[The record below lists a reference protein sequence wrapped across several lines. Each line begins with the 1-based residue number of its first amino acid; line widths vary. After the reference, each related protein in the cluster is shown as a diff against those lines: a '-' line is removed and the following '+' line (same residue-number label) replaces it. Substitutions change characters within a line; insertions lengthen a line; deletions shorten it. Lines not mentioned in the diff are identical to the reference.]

1 MAVGWQIG
9 VSLST
14 QVDFSCSFP
23 EQLNSSGD
31 LQAVEEGEEGRRRE
45 EGEEGKRGE
54 KEEEGEEEG
63 GKGGGGGVEGGGG
76 GRAYPPPF
84 SATWRSWLA
93 QTQQCAR
100 ARTLKEV
107 FTGTGSDSTAKQGS
121 QLQVAF
127 FFFFFFCIATAI

>member
-1 MAVGWQIG
+1 VGTIPG
-9 VSLST
+9 VHGPGL
-14 QVDFSCSFP
+14 FSKP
-23 EQLNSSGD
+23 WEQDTKQHSSMISVSVPALNSPP
-31 LQAVEEGEEGRRRE
+31 EGLRRWGRGGRRGRRE
-45 EGEEGKRGE
+45 
-54 KEEEGEEEG
+54 
-63 GKGGGGGVEGGGG
+63 GGVEGGGG
-76 GRAYPPPF
+76 GGRACPPPF

-127 FFFFFFCIATAI
+127 FFFCIATPI